1 VSVGLPRPVTRWS
14 LGRAQPHWVAT
25 GGRVAVLAAVTGS
38 LLVPGA
44 ARAAAVPV
52 AVAAVLVGL
61 PHGAADAGVLSAAP
75 TRHRRLLGLAY
86 LGAAVAVAVLA
97 VLATVPVVLAL
108 LILAVVHFGTGE
120 VETTPAPAGSPRW
133 RRWAAV
139 TAGGALVIAVPFAV
153 HPVPVNA
160 VLAALDPRLPAAL
173 PPVVRWSAVALA
185 AACGVAVALADHR
198 RGAHVAAG
206 ELALLTV
213 LGLSVPPVLAFG
225 VYFGLWHSVRHSARL
240 FALPAEP
247 AEPAGTAGPAGQLR
261 AAGTGRPAPAVGGPS
276 VPHLNRSVSVLAG
289 AGSVAVAGVGVL
301 VMAAT
306 RTPAPSVLGHL
317 VLALLA
323 LTVPHTAVVAWLD
336 RRTHRLQL
344 PARAGSPASCA
355 RRVTGQPARPTEKE
369 IA

>member
-1 VSVGLPRPVTRWS
+1 VSVGLPLPVTRWS
-14 LGRAQPHWVAT
+14 PWRAQPDWVAT
-25 GGRVAVLAAVTGS
+25 GGRVAVLTAVTGS
-38 LLVPGA
+38 LLAPGA
-44 ARAAAVPV
+44 ARAVAVPV

-75 TRHRRLLGLAY
+75 TRYRRLLGLAY
-86 LGAAVAVAVLA
+86 LGAAVAVAALA

-120 VETTPAPAGSPRW
+120 VETTRAPAGSPRW
-133 RRWAAV
+133 RRWAGV

-173 PPVVRWSAVALA
+173 PPVVRWSAVAVA
-185 AACGVAVALADHR
+185 AACGVAVAVADHR

-206 ELALLTV
+206 DLALLTV

-247 AEPAGTAGPAGQLR
+247 GWP
-261 AAGTGRPAPAVGGPS
+261 
-276 VPHLNRSVSVLAG
+276 VPHLNRSVSLLAG

-336 RRTHRLQL
+336 RRTHRLPHL
-344 PARAGSPASCA
+344 IRPTGHRA
-355 RRVTGQPARPTEKE
+355 VGQPARPTEKE
-369 IA
+369 IS